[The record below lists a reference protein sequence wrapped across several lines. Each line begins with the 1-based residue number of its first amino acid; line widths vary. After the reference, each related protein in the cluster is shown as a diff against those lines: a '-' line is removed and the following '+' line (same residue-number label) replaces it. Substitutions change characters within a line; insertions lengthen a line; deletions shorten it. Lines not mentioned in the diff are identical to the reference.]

1 MDIFEKLRGW
11 LENQGILP
19 QVDSCGLTAGETGLF
34 PLGMEQVTLRE
45 DVLGNR
51 TRRMRYIFLLRR
63 TAAPGQPAAAWVM
76 QLQEAAGKHPP
87 ALGEGQRFW
96 AEKGRLV
103 KYTSTGLGI
112 YELRLIAEREE
123 TL

>member
-1 MDIFEKLRGW
+1 MDIFERVRRW
-11 LENQGILP
+11 LESRDVLP

-34 PLGMEQVTLRE
+34 PLGMEQVRLRQ

-63 TAAPGQPAAAWVM
+63 TAVPGPDAAGWLL
-76 QLQEAAGKHPP
+76 QLQDVAAKKPP
-87 ALGEGQRFW
+87 VLGEDQRFW

-103 KYTSTGLGI
+103 KNTSTGLGI
-112 YELRLIAEREE
+112 YEVRLIAEREE